1 MTANKKALPMNRP
14 DQPGSASNHSQ
25 NNNAHAS
32 ESQQKPCLAC
42 ALWPVVKRLREERI
56 AREAAGL
63 EFGEV
68 LPCD

>member
-1 MTANKKALPMNRP
+1 MTANKKGAPLESAGE
-14 DQPGSASNHSQ
+14 PGDPFNFDK

-32 ESQQKPCLAC
+32 ESQQRPCLAC
-42 ALWPVVKRLREERI
+42 ALWPVVKRLRDERL

-68 LPCD
+68 LP

>member
-1 MTANKKALPMNRP
+1 MSNKKGAP
-14 DQPGSASNHSQ
+14 QESAGSLGTPSNYSQ

-32 ESQQKPCLAC
+32 ESQQRPCLAC
-42 ALWPVVKRLREERI
+42 ALWPVVKRLRDERL

-68 LPCD
+68 LP